1 MPAAEAAGPR
11 QRYEQDLADP
21 EFQSDPAQ
29 AAAVDALQA
38 IHDALV
44 DSPPKRLRRGWT
56 PVNGLYMWG
65 GVGRGKTY
73 LMDRFFDS
81 LPFTR
86 KRRSHFHRFMHQ
98 VHQRRRHYSDKK
110 DPLKLIAR
118 EMAHDR
124 VLCFDEFYVAD
135 VADAMILGRLV
146 TELFEQGVTLVATS
160 NIPPD
165 DLYAGGLQR
174 ERFLPVIDRI
184 REHCDVM
191 ELDHGIDYRLRQ
203 LERAE
208 IYHHPLDAD
217 AEDNLAAYFR
227 EMAGGSS
234 ESNTHLEIN
243 DRAVPARRLG
253 SDVVWFSFDD
263 LCRGPRSAEDYCE
276 IARCFHTVLVS
287 GIPVLDNAEND
298 PARRMINLVDE
309 FYDRGVKLIVSAEA
323 APEDIY
329 TGKRL
334 AFEFER
340 TVSRLREMGSHDYLA
355 APHRP

>member
-1 MPAAEAAGPR
+1 M
-11 QRYEQDLADP
+11 
-21 EFQSDPAQ
+21 
-29 AAAVDALQA
+29 
-38 IHDALV
+38 
-44 DSPPKRLRRGWT
+44 
-56 PVNGLYMWG
+56 
-65 GVGRGKTY
+65 
-73 LMDRFFDS
+73 
-81 LPFTR
+81 
-86 KRRSHFHRFMHQ
+86 
-98 VHQRRRHYSDKK
+98 
-110 DPLKLIAR
+110 
-118 EMAHDR
+118 
-124 VLCFDEFYVAD
+124 LCFDEFYVAD

-298 PARRMINLVDE
+298 PARRLINLVDE

-329 TGKRL
+329 TGKRPGL
-334 AFEFER
+334 RVRAHREPPAGNGQPRLPRRPAPSPNITRPISRYTMLGHATGPARHEDRDER
-340 TVSRLREMGSHDYLA
+340 PQR
-355 APHRP
+355 HRRGLFRANLL